1 MLEIVCRFI
10 LDALTLNNTD
20 ASTETRAKKDG
31 NSSHI
36 SKHKAIKLCKNV
48 LTNTL
53 IGSTQHRL
61 ENKQALDT
69 LGQELKEFLAISLWA
84 QWLDMW

>member
-1 MLEIVCRFI
+1 MLEIVCHFT
-10 LDALTLNNTD
+10 LDALTLNND
-20 ASTETRAKKDG
+20 ASTETGAKKNG

-36 SKHKAIKLCKNV
+36 SKHRPIKLCKNV

-53 IGSTQHRL
+53 IGSTQGL
-61 ENKQALDT
+61 PEDKQSLDT
-69 LGQELKEFLAISLWA
+69 LDQELMEFLAIGVWA

>member
-10 LDALTLNNTD
+10 LDALTLNNND
-20 ASTETRAKKDG
+20 PSTETGAKKDG

-36 SKHKAIKLCKNV
+36 SKHKSMKLCEDV

-53 IGSTQHRL
+53 IGSTQGL
-61 ENKQALDT
+61 PEDN
-69 LGQELKEFLAISLWA
+69 
-84 QWLDMW
+84 